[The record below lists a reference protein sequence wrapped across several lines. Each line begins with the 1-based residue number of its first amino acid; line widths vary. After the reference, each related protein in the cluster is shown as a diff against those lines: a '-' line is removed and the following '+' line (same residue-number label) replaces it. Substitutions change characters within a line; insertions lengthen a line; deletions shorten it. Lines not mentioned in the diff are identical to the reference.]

1 MLNRISRPSISAV
14 QSVYY
19 AGQSQMLCQ
28 DFRNSIIPSRRNRRA
43 YVLSAGGV
51 SRHVAESLLVPM
63 GIVPDYANTTNDFI
77 EAIADT
83 LLLSQEAWLE
93 VAFDSEENSATP
105 FQVFSVNDVIRT
117 REGDLIQESSPSNPA
132 SGECQC
138 RDSNDGRVVLPSD
151 RMVNATLPGAYPSEV
166 LSRVIQD
173 LGGHND
179 LEVFQLGFAKMTG
192 QGDVPRNFDFRE
204 ASRIKRRRLLQ
215 DSLPIGWTA
224 REDFRYTANRE
235 ISDFYLHLRELRF
248 LHFVASMRE
257 KAEGALRE
265 VLSLVG
271 QRCGFTFEVTA
282 HGINTPDEVN
292 ALIEN
297 LKRGDLSFSAIRDI
311 VHERQASGESPQMRQ
326 VFSNKVQFWN

>member
-1 MLNRISRPSISAV
+1 MLDRISHPSISDV

-19 AGQSQMLCQ
+19 AEQNQMLRQ
-28 DFRNSIIPSRRNRRA
+28 DFRNSIIPSRSNRRA
-43 YVLSAGGV
+43 YVLSASGIR
-51 SRHVAESLLVPM
+51 RHVAESLLVPK
-63 GIVPDYANTTNDFI
+63 GIVSDYADTTDEFI
-77 EAIADT
+77 EAIADG
-83 LLLSQEAWLE
+83 LFLSQEVWLE

-105 FQVFSVNDVIRT
+105 FQVFHVNDVIRT
-117 REGDLIQESSPSNPA
+117 KEGDLIQEISPSYPA
-132 SGECQC
+132 SGQCQC
-138 RDSNDGRVVLPSD
+138 PESNNERILLPSD
-151 RMVNATLPGAYPSEV
+151 RMVNATLPGAYPSGV

-215 DSLPIGWTA
+215 DTLPIGWTA

-248 LHFVASMRE
+248 LHFVASIRE
-257 KAEGALRE
+257 QAEGALRE
-265 VLSLVG
+265 VLALVG
-271 QRCGFTFEVTA
+271 ERCGFTFEVTA
-282 HGINTPDEVN
+282 YGINTPDEVN
-292 ALIEN
+292 ALIES
-297 LKRGDLSFSAIRDI
+297 LKRGDLAFSAIRDI

-326 VFSNKVQFWN
+326 VFSN

>member
-1 MLNRISRPSISAV
+1 MLDRISHPSISDV

-19 AGQSQMLCQ
+19 AEQNHMLRQ
-28 DFRNSIIPSRRNRRA
+28 DFRNSIIPYRRNRRA
-43 YVLSAGGV
+43 YVLSASGV
-51 SRHVAESLLVPM
+51 SRHVAESLLVPK
-63 GIVPDYANTTNDFI
+63 GVVPDYADTTDDFI
-77 EAIADT
+77 EAVADT
-83 LLLSQEAWLE
+83 LLLSHEVWLE

-117 REGDLIQESSPSNPA
+117 REGDLIQESSPPNPA

-138 RDSNDGRVVLPSD
+138 RDSNDGGVVLPSD
-151 RMVNATLPGAYPSEV
+151 RMVNATLPGVYPSEV
-166 LSRVIQD
+166 IGRVIQD
-173 LGGHND
+173 LAGHND
-179 LEVFQLGFAKMTG
+179 LEVYQAGYARMTG
-192 QGDVPRNFDFRE
+192 RRDVPWNFDVRE

-215 DSLPIGWTA
+215 DTLLIGWTA

-235 ISDFYLHLRELRF
+235 ISDYYLHLRELRF

-282 HGINTPDEVN
+282 HGINTPGEVDV
-292 ALIEN
+292 LID
-297 LKRGDLSFSAIRDI
+297 KFKKGDLSFSTISDI
-311 VHERQASGESPQMRQ
+311 TREREVSGETPETRL
-326 VFSNKVQFWN
+326 VFSN